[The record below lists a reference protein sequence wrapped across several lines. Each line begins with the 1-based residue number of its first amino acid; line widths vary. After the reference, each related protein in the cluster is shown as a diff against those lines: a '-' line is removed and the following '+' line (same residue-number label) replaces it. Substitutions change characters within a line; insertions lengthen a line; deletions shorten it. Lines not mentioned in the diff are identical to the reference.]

1 MVGFSTKNSV
11 NLFKTL
17 FQYNKYKYSKW
28 LGHQVTC
35 IIVLNTASYWRFTNL
50 LTLMLPFCP
59 SNALCFLPNPFPF
72 FPVIFH
78 AHPTP
83 SPTGGSE
90 SGRSTPSLSTYSDGK
105 SPSSTSTY
113 VAAPRHFH
121 IPGRPWPHHLG
132 CDSTFNF
139 SYIFTQSME

>member
-1 MVGFSTKNSV
+1 M

-72 FPVIFH
+72 FLSYSM
-78 AHPTP
+78 PTLLLP
-83 SPTGGSE
+83 QLEVVKVVGVPPAYPPILMANPPLLLLHTWLLPGI
-90 SGRSTPSLSTYSDGK
+90 STYQVGHGRTTWVVTQLLIFPTSLH
-105 SPSSTSTY
+105 SPWSRLSL
-113 VAAPRHFH
+113 V
-121 IPGRPWPHHLG
+121 
-132 CDSTFNF
+132 
-139 SYIFTQSME
+139 TQR